1 MADESEDAAPAL
13 PPADEP
19 TLVGESAPA
28 SEVML
33 NELPASPRTPGGTL
47 LPGSVPGGIEV
58 IGDFEIISK
67 LGQGGMGAVYR
78 ARQRSLDRVVALKIL
93 PGQMAADV
101 LRFQREARLAAS
113 VVHPNLVRVYTS
125 GEAAGLHYIAME
137 LVEGDTLSDRLKLAQ
152 QMGLGGL
159 PAAEALRI
167 TLAVARALECG
178 WLTCQLIHRDIKPGN
193 IFLTAQGD
201 VKLGDLGLAKAL
213 GGDSTGL
220 TQTGSM
226 MGTPLYISPEQAR
239 GDREIDFR
247 ADIYSLGCTL
257 FHMLTGRVPYEGRD
271 PLTVL
276 NQHLSAP
283 PPAILKVMP
292 QLPIPLARLVARML
306 KKIWRER
313 HASYEELIAEIE
325 RVQAAIAPP
334 AVAIESPLPAV
345 PAPPPALQPPPRKS
359 KVPLYGA
366 VLAVLVLSASFAV
379 WLGSARAPRAG
390 AGAPAGTSTPSGA
403 AALPERV
410 GAARVGGES
419 SAGAPKTTREA
430 RALPDATQD
439 ATFVNSLG
447 MKFVPVPIGG
457 GPTKGQR
464 VFFSVWDTRV
474 ADYAAYAKAREA
486 AGKNVDSTWKTQE
499 RDGVPVGRELDH
511 PVVGVSWEDAQ
522 AFCQWLTTKEQAE
535 GKLPQGVKYRLPSDE
550 EWSWAVGM
558 PPEVN
563 ATPEEKH
570 GKNSVD
576 FPWGKEYPPTKKV
589 GNYGDETFRAK
600 FPEDPGNKEKDQP
613 RMTGYTDG
621 YATTSPVGS
630 FPANADGL
638 YDMGGNVWQWC
649 EDWWNKEQKERVLR
663 GASWILYGRAG
674 LLSSIRLHSTPGN
687 RANNRGF
694 RVVVAGVSAP

>member
-1 MADESEDAAPAL
+1 MADESEEAAPAS
-13 PPADEP
+13 PPDEQP
-19 TLVGESAPA
+19 TLAGEPAPA
-28 SEVML
+28 SEVTL
-33 NELPASPRTPGGTL
+33 DELPGTPRTPGGTL
-47 LPGSVPGGIEV
+47 LPGAGASGVEV

-113 VVHPNLVRVYTS
+113 VVHPNLVRIYTS
-125 GEAAGLHYIAME
+125 GEAAGIHYIAME

-159 PAAEALRI
+159 PPAEALRI

-257 FHMLTGRVPYEGRD
+257 FHMLTGRPPYEGRD
-271 PLTVL
+271 ALTVL
-276 NQHLSAP
+276 NQHLSGP

-334 AVAIESPLPAV
+334 VVAIESPLTHAV
-345 PAPPPALQPPPRKS
+345 PPVVEPVVPAAKS
-359 KVPLYGA
+359 RVPLYAGIA
-366 VLAVLVLSASFAV
+366 VSLAIIATLAV

-390 AGAPAGTSTPSGA
+390 AGALAGTSNPPGA
-403 AALPERV
+403 AALPMRV
-410 GAARVGGES
+410 GAERAGDES

-430 RALPDATQD
+430 RALPDATKD
-439 ATFVNSLG
+439 APFVNSLG
-447 MKFVPVPIGG
+447 MKFVPVPIVG
-457 GPTKGQR
+457 GPTAGQR
-464 VFFSVWDTRV
+464 VLFSVWDTRV
-474 ADYAAYAKAREA
+474 QDYDVFAKETKREWPEADFAQDA
-486 AGKNVDSTWKTQE
+486 T
-499 RDGVPVGRELDH
+499 H
-511 PVVGVSWEDAQ
+511 PAVNVSWEDAV
-522 AFCQWLTTKEQAE
+522 AFCKWLTERERKAGRLGANE
-535 GKLPQGVKYRLPSDE
+535 VYRLPSDH
-550 EWSWAVGM
+550 EWSCAVGIGEREGEGKL
-558 PPEVN
+558 PS
-563 ATPEEKH
+563 EKS
-570 GKNSVD
+570 KQIADVY
-576 FPWGKEYPPTKKV
+576 PWGSAFPPPDNS
-589 GNYGDETFRAK
+589 GNYWSEELRPALEARK
-600 FPEDPGNKEKDQP
+600 YSQIKV
-613 RMTGYTDG
+613 TGELSGRRDG
-621 YATTSPVGS
+621 FATTSSVGS
-630 FPANADGL
+630 FPANRYGL
-638 YDMGGNVWQWC
+638 YDLGGNVWQWC
-649 EDWWNKEQKERVLR
+649 ADWYDKEQKDRVLR
-663 GASWILYGRAG
+663 GASWVNFALVSV
-674 LLSSIRLHSTPGN
+674 LSSYRFHYPSGDRELNI
-687 RANNRGF
+687 GF
-694 RVVVAGVSAP
+694 RVVAGVSAP